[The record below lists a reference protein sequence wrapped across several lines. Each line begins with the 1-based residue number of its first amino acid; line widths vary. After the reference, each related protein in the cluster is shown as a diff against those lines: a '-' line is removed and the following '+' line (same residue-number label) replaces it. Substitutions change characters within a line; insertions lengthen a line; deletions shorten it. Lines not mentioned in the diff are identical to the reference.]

1 MTTER
6 WTDEMVD
13 QLAASVRELRQSDQ
27 ETRNLVNSN
36 ARAIEAQRQSDQ
48 ETRDL
53 VNSNARVIQAL
64 ANTAAEAQEERE
76 AAARER
82 EAATRERQAIL
93 ARIDEMTTE
102 IRGLQVENQRMLDLI
117 FEYIRRNDDQD
128 DNE

>member
-13 QLAASVRELRQSDQ
+13 QLAASIREQRQSDQ
-27 ETRNLVNSN
+27 ETRDLVNSN

-64 ANTAAEAQEERE
+64 ANTAAEAQEER
-76 AAARER
+76 
-82 EAATRERQAIL
+82 QAIL
-93 ARIDEMTTE
+93 ARIDQMTTE

-117 FEYIRRNDDQD
+117 FEYMRRNDDQD
-128 DNE
+128 NE

>member
-27 ETRNLVNSN
+27 ETR
-36 ARAIEAQRQSDQ
+36 
-48 ETRDL
+48 DL
-53 VNSNARVIQAL
+53 VNSNARVIQTL
-64 ANTAAEAQEERE
+64 ARTAAEAQE
-76 AAARER
+76 ER

-102 IRGLQVENQRMLDLI
+102 IRGLQVENQRILDLI
-117 FEYIRRNDDQD
+117 FEYIRRNDDQE
-128 DNE
+128 NE

>member
-13 QLAASVRELRQSDQ
+13 QLAASVREL
-27 ETRNLVNSN
+27 
-36 ARAIEAQRQSDQ
+36 RQSDQ

>member
-13 QLAASVRELRQSDQ
+13 QLAASIREL
-27 ETRNLVNSN
+27 
-36 ARAIEAQRQSDQ
+36 RQSDQ

-64 ANTAAEAQEERE
+64 ANTTAEAQEERE

-82 EAATRERQAIL
+82 QAMLESIRQAQQEIQE
-93 ARIDEMTTE
+93 IKTD
-102 IRGLQVENQRMLDLI
+102 IRGLQIENQRMLDLI
-117 FEYIRRNDDQD
+117 FAYIRRNDDQG
-128 DNE
+128 NE